1 MKKKILIVDD
11 SALMRSVLCDI
22 IKSDQRFEV
31 EDTAKDWI
39 EAFEL
44 LSKKTYSAVI
54 LDINMPRMNG
64 LQLLRKMK
72 KTNIRANVL
81 MASTLTKEG
90 AKETIE
96 ALELGALDFIHKPDA
111 ILEIKGNEFKREF
124 LKLLGV
130 VTRPNVGIIRDTLQL
145 VKKKPVRGENSFTP
159 KLRVGVKV
167 SGKKLVAI
175 ASSTGGPKALQEV
188 VTKLP
193 SDLNAPVLIVQHMP
207 KGFTKSLAE
216 RLDGLSSISIKEAEE
231 GEKIKIGQVY
241 IAPGGKHMKL
251 KKRGSDYCIQCT
263 DEPPREGVKPCA
275 NYMYESLTDS
285 SFAEIVC
292 VVLTGMGGDGTK
304 GILHL
309 EEKKKI
315 HVIAQNEETCAVYG
329 MPKSIVATG
338 LVNDLV
344 PLGKVAEMII
354 KNVGVQ

>member
-1 MKKKILIVDD
+1 
-11 SALMRSVLCDI
+11 MRSVLCDI

-31 EDTAKDWI
+31 EDTANDGI
-39 EAFEL
+39 EAYEL

-64 LQLLRKMK
+64 LQLLKKMK
-72 KTNIRANVL
+72 ETNIRANVL

-111 ILEIKGNEFKREF
+111 ILEVKGREFKREF

-145 VKKKPVRGENSFTP
+145 VKKKPVRGESSFTP

-193 SDLNAPVLIVQHMP
+193 SNLNAPVLIVQHMP

-216 RLDGLSSISIKEAEE
+216 RLDSLSSISIKEAEE

-251 KKRGSDYCIQCT
+251 KRRGSDYCIQCT